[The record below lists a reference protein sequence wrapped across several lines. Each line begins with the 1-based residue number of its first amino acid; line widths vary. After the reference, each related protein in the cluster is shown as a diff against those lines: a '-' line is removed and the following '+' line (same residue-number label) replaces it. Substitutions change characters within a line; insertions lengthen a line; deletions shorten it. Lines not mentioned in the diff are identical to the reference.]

1 MVGRKGWWTVSAGT
15 MRNTTSTK
23 KPDEGT
29 LRRAGGRSRVRGQG
43 KGAGFDRFSQV
54 EHTKTVLEI
63 ALDEE
68 IADHRGHAK
77 CEKVKAYR
85 AANACNGT
93 APDRWPSEGAQQQ

>member
-1 MVGRKGWWTVSAGT
+1 MDGVCWDNEKHDIDEEAGWG
-15 MRNTTSTK
+15 
-23 KPDEGT
+23 GT

-68 IADHRGHAK
+68 IADHLGHAK
-77 CEKVKAYR
+77 CEKTKAYR

-93 APDRWPSEGAQQQ
+93 AADRWPSEGAQQQ

>member
-1 MVGRKGWWTVSAGT
+1 MG
-15 MRNTTSTK
+15 
-23 KPDEGT
+23 GT

-68 IADHRGHAK
+68 IADHLGHA
-77 CEKVKAYR
+77 
-85 AANACNGT
+85 
-93 APDRWPSEGAQQQ
+93 

>member
-1 MVGRKGWWTVSAGT
+1 M
-15 MRNTTSTK
+15 
-23 KPDEGT
+23 
-29 LRRAGGRSRVRGQG
+29 GGAHCVEQEAAHEFVVKE

-68 IADHRGHAK
+68 IADHLGHAK
-77 CEKVKAYR
+77 CEKAKAYR

-93 APDRWPSEGAQQQ
+93 AADRWPSEGAQQQ